1 MTVPLNFL
9 MLKKKIRISI
19 LNFTKEGAWD
29 YLCAG
34 VGKELIIYKIVDL
47 FIHYQ
52 FGYLWKRHYKESP
65 E

>member
-9 MLKKKIRISI
+9 MLKKIRISI

-34 VGKELIIYKIVDL
+34 VVKELI
-47 FIHYQ
+47 
-52 FGYLWKRHYKESP
+52 
-65 E
+65 